1 MKVAGRDLGVGA
13 WRRWMMV
20 LALIGSLVAAQA
32 AELKLEV
39 VLIWGSNEEKS
50 PDPKHKPLTGE
61 MAKRLS
67 KVFKWKHYFEVNKIN
82 ETIPN
87 RGTKKIKVSPKCD
100 IEITEMEGSSV
111 EVKLYG
117 EGKLINKSVKQL
129 SKGEYFV
136 LAGEDKNET
145 AWFIMITLLDEKR

>member
-1 MKVAGRDLGVGA
+1 MKMAVQLMGWGA
-13 WRRWMMV
+13 WCRGLLV
-20 LALIGSLVAAQA
+20 LALLGSLLTVQA
-32 AELKLEV
+32 AELKLEI

-50 PDPKHKPLTGE
+50 PDPTHKPLTGE

-87 RGTKKIKVSPKCD
+87 RGTKKIRVSPKCD
-100 IEITEMEGSSV
+100 IEITELEGSSV

-129 SKGEYFV
+129 AKGEYFV

-145 AWFIMITLLDEKR
+145 AWFIMITLLEEKR

>member
-1 MKVAGRDLGVGA
+1 MKASGKAWGSGA
-13 WRRWMMV
+13 WRRGLMV
-20 LALIGSLVAAQA
+20 LALVSSLVAVQA
-32 AELKLEV
+32 AELKLEI
-39 VLIWGSNEEKS
+39 VLIWGSNQEKS

-61 MAKRLS
+61 MAKRLG
-67 KVFKWKHYFEVNKIN
+67 KVFKWKHYFEVNKVN

-100 IEITEMEGSSV
+100 IEITELEGASV

-136 LAGEDKNET
+136 LAGDDKNET

>member
-1 MKVAGRDLGVGA
+1 MKVAGQDLGVGA